1 MESHEVRGLWKAGR
15 AGKSLVLISGVPA
28 PRAWTVLHLGRE
40 LVTGSDLVSHPP
52 GNASTKRSALQ
63 TPQMPQ

>member
-1 MESHEVRGLWKAGR
+1 MESHQIRGLWKAGR
-15 AGKSLVLISGVPA
+15 AGQSPALIPGLPA

-52 GNASTKRSALQ
+52 GNASTKLSALQ